1 MNNSTK
7 AVTAPVDLGFAQIE
21 GLMLPD
27 GSYCVAISQL
37 AEIKLVPQNRSLKQ
51 LQALTGLPFPSHR
64 KTQSDLNSKPVNI
77 IDLNDLSKLIRQL
90 DKQGNELARAF
101 VDVILEEGLQRR
113 FDTAFGKKVTE
124 AEYNALI
131 ALRMKRILARRIW
144 TDTLRDRSLQLYGIK
159 PDSDSYK
166 RWTVKV
172 NQRLF
177 SKRHFFCNR
186 DNMNQ
191 LEQELIELFERM
203 AERKAKLNPKA
214 TPDEVIELALLAF
227 E

>member
-7 AVTAPVDLGFAQIE
+7 AVTAPIDLGFTQIQ

-27 GSYCVAISQL
+27 GSYCVAVPQL
-37 AEIKLVPQNRSLKQ
+37 AEAFQSNPNTFSRDLKRLMGSSFSPSKIKTELGKQ
-51 LQALTGLPFPSHR
+51 LINVVSV
-64 KTQSDLNSKPVNI
+64 SDASKI
-77 IDLNDLSKLIRQL
+77 AYI
-90 DKQGNELARAF
+90 LAKKENPIADAF
-101 VDVILEEGLQRR
+101 VQAILEEGLERR

-214 TPDEVIELALLAF
+214 TPGEVIELALLAF

>member
-7 AVTAPVDLGFAQIE
+7 AVAAPIDLGFTQIQ

-27 GSYCVAISQL
+27 GSYCVAVPQL
-37 AEIKLVPQNRSLKQ
+37 AEAFQSNPNTFSRDLKRLMGSSFSPSKIKTELGKQ
-51 LQALTGLPFPSHR
+51 LINVVSVSDASKIAYALAKKENPIA
-64 KTQSDLNSKPVNI
+64 D
-77 IDLNDLSKLIRQL
+77 
-90 DKQGNELARAF
+90 AF
-101 VDVILEEGLQRR
+101 VQAILEEGLERR

-124 AEYNALI
+124 AEYSALI

-159 PDSDSYK
+159 PDSDRYK